1 MRRPLS
7 GRRGAPSNTHSDRR
21 WRPPTPS
28 AGLLV
33 AIVALVVALSGTAYA
48 GMTLGKNSVGT
59 KQLKNKAVTNDK
71 LAKAA
76 VGNGKIAKGAITSG
90 KLSTKLVAPSATAL
104 AKVTYVQSA
113 DITSPKAPTA
123 GTPSDTKGS
132 IDCPTGTS
140 AISGGFTTSAAAL
153 EINESQP
160 TFTTPGQAA
169 TGWDGFI
176 DNFDINNDHT
186 FSVWAICAPVT
197 TGVSPSGPGPGPV
210 R

>member
-1 MRRPLS
+1 MRRLLN
-7 GRRGAPSNTHSDRR
+7 GRRGAPSNTDPERR
-21 WRPPTPS
+21 RHVRMPS

-76 VGNGKIAKGAITSG
+76 VGSGKIAKGAITTG
-90 KLSTKLVAPSATAL
+90 KLSTKLVAPSATTL

-113 DITSPKAPTA
+113 NITAPA
-123 GTPSDTKGS
+123 APAPGTPSDTKGS
-132 IDCPTGTS
+132 VDCPTGTS
-140 AISGGFTTSAAAL
+140 AISGGFTTSAGAE

-160 TFTTPGQAA
+160 TFATPGQAA
-169 TGWDGFI
+169 TGWDGFV
-176 DNFDINNDHT
+176 DNFGNTDQS